1 MKKYKMLFAGESWLT
16 HNMEVKGWDDFSV
29 GGYGTE
35 IDRIHAAMDEFAEIT
50 HLPSHL
56 VGEKFPSTME
66 ELKTY
71 DVVILSDVGANTL
84 LLHPLVFTQSVRF
97 PNRLQLLADYV
108 EQGGAL
114 GMMGG
119 YMTFQGIGGILMLL
133 GVYCGSIYG
142 GSITA
147 ILINT
152 PGTPA
157 SAATSLDG
165 YPMAQKGHGLRAL
178 HDALSA
184 STIGGLFSCA
194 VLLFAAPPIASF
206 ALKFGPAEYFALALF
221 GLTIIAS
228 VGGKSQ
234 IKGLLMGFVGLL
246 ISCIGIDPMDGVSRF
261 TFGINR
267 MEGGIDT
274 IPVLIGLF
282 AITEIMAKA
291 RDMNKATGTA
301 VKVEKEKTRFRDV
314 LKYKMVLLKSSILGV
329 FIGAVPG
336 TGAAIS
342 SFLAYNEAKRTSKHP
357 EEYGHGSEEAV
368 VASES
373 ANNAVTGATLIPLL
387 TLGIPGDTNT
397 AVLLGALTMQ
407 GIAAGPQLFTQ
418 HGEWVYTIMLGLIAV
433 NIFMYLQGRV
443 FIRGFVNITRVPTST
458 LVPILVMLCVIGA
471 YAIDYSVFNAIFM
484 VGVGIFGYFMTKL
497 DMPMT
502 PMVIGLV
509 LGKLCESNLR
519 RALIVSKGSWAT
531 FFTSP
536 ISLFFILLSLFM
548 LFFPYIKKKLAARRA
563 AA

>member
-1 MKKYKMLFAGESWLT
+1 MIESVLSSLFTLENLLWINVGLAGGI
-16 HNMEVKGWDDFSV
+16 M
-29 GGYGTE
+29 
-35 IDRIHAAMDEFAEIT
+35 
-50 HLPSHL
+50 
-56 VGEKFPSTME
+56 
-66 ELKTY
+66 
-71 DVVILSDVGANTL
+71 VGALPGLTGTMAMAL
-84 LLHPLVFTQSVRF
+84 LLPLTYG
-97 PNRLQLLADYV
+97 LASIPGV
-108 EQGGAL
+108 ML
-114 GMMGG
+114 
-119 YMTFQGIGGILMLL
+119 LL

-194 VLLFAAPPIASF
+194 GLLFAAPPIASF

-291 RDMNKATGTA
+291 
-301 VKVEKEKTRFRDV
+301 RDV

-418 HGEWVYTIMLGLIAV
+418 HGEWVYTLFEEQGNILYAIMLGLIAV

>member
-1 MKKYKMLFAGESWLT
+1 MDLLINTFLTIFTTDVFFYCVLGVVAGMVIGTLPGLSATMGIAILTPLTFWLEPAQG
-16 HNMEVKGWDDFSV
+16 MAV
-29 GGYGTE
+29 
-35 IDRIHAAMDEFAEIT
+35 
-50 HLPSHL
+50 
-56 VGEKFPSTME
+56 
-66 ELKTY
+66 
-71 DVVILSDVGANTL
+71 L
-84 LLHPLVFTQSVRF
+84 L
-97 PNRLQLLADYV
+97 
-108 EQGGAL
+108 
-114 GMMGG
+114 
-119 YMTFQGIGGILMLL
+119 GIYNSAIWAGGI
-133 GVYCGSIYG
+133 S
-142 GSITA
+142 A

-165 YPMAQKGHGLRAL
+165 YPMAQKGHGLKAL
-178 HDALSA
+178 HDALAA
-184 STIGGLFSCA
+184 STIGGLFSCI
-194 VLLFAAPPIASF
+194 VLIFAAPPIASF
-206 ALKFGPAEYFALALF
+206 ALRFGPSEYFALSLF

-267 MEGGIDT
+267 MAGGIDT

-282 AITEIMAKA
+282 AITELMAKA
-291 RDMNKATGTA
+291 RDMNKDAGKA
-301 VKVEKEKTRFRDV
+301 VKVEKEKVSFLDV

-418 HGEWVYTIMLGLIAV
+418 HSEWVYTIMLGLIIV
-433 NIFMYLQGRV
+433 NIFMYLQGRA

-458 LVPILVMLCVIGA
+458 LVPILVVLCVIGA
-471 YAIDYSVFNAIFM
+471 FAIDYSAFNAIFM

-519 RALIVSKGSWAT
+519 RALIVSKGNWGT

-536 ISLFFILLSLFM
+536 ISCLFILLSVFM
-548 LFFPYIKKKLAARRA
+548 LLFPYVKKKLAARKA
-563 AA
+563 AQ

>member
-1 MKKYKMLFAGESWLT
+1 MIESVLSSLFTLENLLWINVGLAGGI
-16 HNMEVKGWDDFSV
+16 M
-29 GGYGTE
+29 
-35 IDRIHAAMDEFAEIT
+35 
-50 HLPSHL
+50 
-56 VGEKFPSTME
+56 
-66 ELKTY
+66 
-71 DVVILSDVGANTL
+71 VGALPGLTGTMAMAL
-84 LLHPLVFTQSVRF
+84 LLPLTYG
-97 PNRLQLLADYV
+97 LASIPGV
-108 EQGGAL
+108 ML
-114 GMMGG
+114 
-119 YMTFQGIGGILMLL
+119 LL

-152 PGTPA
+152 PGMPA

-165 YPMAQKGHGLRAL
+165 YPMAQKGHGLKAL
-178 HDALSA
+178 HVALSA

-228 VGGKSQ
+228 VGGESQ

-291 RDMNKATGTA
+291 RDMNKSTGTA

-418 HGEWVYTIMLGLIAV
+418 HGEWVYTIMLGLIVV
-433 NIFMYLQGRV
+433 NVFMYILGS
-443 FIRGFVNITRVPTST
+443 GFTRFYAHITRIPYEILAAIVLTFCIAGAYST
-458 LVPILVMLCVIGA
+458 NNRMYDIYIILIFGIVAYFLRRMDFQLVPILL
-471 YAIDYSVFNAIFM
+471 
-484 VGVGIFGYFMTKL
+484 GI
-497 DMPMT
+497 
-502 PMVIGLV
+502 V
-509 LGKLCESNLR
+509 LGPLAEKNFR
-519 RALIVSKGSWAT
+519 RALVLSDGSLDI
-531 FFTSP
+531 FFTRP
-536 ISLFFILLSLFM
+536 ISCAFILIAVGSILLFAW
-548 LFFPYIKKKLAARRA
+548 KNHKAKVKNTQK
-563 AA
+563 

>member
-1 MKKYKMLFAGESWLT
+1 MYLEVLSSLFTLENLLWINVGLAGGI
-16 HNMEVKGWDDFSV
+16 V
-29 GGYGTE
+29 
-35 IDRIHAAMDEFAEIT
+35 
-50 HLPSHL
+50 
-56 VGEKFPSTME
+56 
-66 ELKTY
+66 
-71 DVVILSDVGANTL
+71 VGALPGLTGTMAMAL
-84 LLHPLVFTQSVRF
+84 LLPLTYG
-97 PNRLQLLADYV
+97 LASIPGV
-108 EQGGAL
+108 ML
-114 GMMGG
+114 
-119 YMTFQGIGGILMLL
+119 LL

-165 YPMAQKGHGLRAL
+165 YPMAQKGHGLKAL
-178 HDALSA
+178 HDALAA
-184 STIGGLFSCA
+184 STIGGLFSCI
-194 VLLFAAPPIASF
+194 VLIFAAPPHRQLCP
-206 ALKFGPAEYFALALF
+206 ALRALGVFCPLPLRSDYHRQRRRQVSDQGPAD
-221 GLTIIAS
+221 
-228 VGGKSQ
+228 
-234 IKGLLMGFVGLL
+234 GFVGLL

-267 MEGGIDT
+267 MAGGIDT

-282 AITEIMAKA
+282 AITELMAKA
-291 RDMNKATGTA
+291 RDMNKDAGKA
-301 VKVEKEKTRFRDV
+301 VKVEKEKVSFLDV

-342 SFLAYNEAKRTSKHP
+342 SFLAYNETKRTSKHP

-418 HGEWVYTIMLGLIAV
+418 HSEWVYTIMLGLIIV
-433 NIFMYLQGRV
+433 NIFMYLQGRA

-458 LVPILVMLCVIGA
+458 LVPILVVLCVIGTF
-471 YAIDYSVFNAIFM
+471 AIDYSAFNAIFM

-519 RALIVSKGSWAT
+519 RALIVSKGSWGT

-536 ISLFFILLSLFM
+536 ISCFFILLSVFM
-548 LFFPYIKKKLAARRA
+548 LLFPYVKKKLAARKA
-563 AA
+563 AQ

>member
-1 MKKYKMLFAGESWLT
+1 M
-16 HNMEVKGWDDFSV
+16 
-29 GGYGTE
+29 
-35 IDRIHAAMDEFAEIT
+35 
-50 HLPSHL
+50 
-56 VGEKFPSTME
+56 
-66 ELKTY
+66 
-71 DVVILSDVGANTL
+71 
-84 LLHPLVFTQSVRF
+84 
-97 PNRLQLLADYV
+97 
-108 EQGGAL
+108 
-114 GMMGG
+114 
-119 YMTFQGIGGILMLL
+119 
-133 GVYCGSIYG
+133 
-142 GSITA
+142 
-147 ILINT
+147 
-152 PGTPA
+152 
-157 SAATSLDG
+157 
-165 YPMAQKGHGLRAL
+165 
-178 HDALSA
+178 
-184 STIGGLFSCA
+184 
-194 VLLFAAPPIASF
+194 
-206 ALKFGPAEYFALALF
+206 
-221 GLTIIAS
+221 
-228 VGGKSQ
+228 
-234 IKGLLMGFVGLL
+234 
-246 ISCIGIDPMDGVSRF
+246 
-261 TFGINR
+261 
-267 MEGGIDT
+267 
-274 IPVLIGLF
+274 
-282 AITEIMAKA
+282 
-291 RDMNKATGTA
+291 
-301 VKVEKEKTRFRDV
+301 EKEKTRFRDV

>member
-1 MKKYKMLFAGESWLT
+1 MIESVLSSLFTLENLLWINVGLAGGI
-16 HNMEVKGWDDFSV
+16 M
-29 GGYGTE
+29 
-35 IDRIHAAMDEFAEIT
+35 
-50 HLPSHL
+50 
-56 VGEKFPSTME
+56 
-66 ELKTY
+66 
-71 DVVILSDVGANTL
+71 VGALPGLTGTMAMAL
-84 LLHPLVFTQSVRF
+84 LLPLTYG
-97 PNRLQLLADYV
+97 LASIPGV
-108 EQGGAL
+108 ML
-114 GMMGG
+114 
-119 YMTFQGIGGILMLL
+119 LL

-165 YPMAQKGHGLRAL
+165 YPMAQKGHGLKAL
-178 HDALSA
+178 HVALSA

-418 HGEWVYTIMLGLIAV
+418 HGEWVYTIMLGLIVV
-433 NIFMYLQGRV
+433 NVFMYILGS
-443 FIRGFVNITRVPTST
+443 GFTRFYAHITRIPYEILAAIVLTFCIAGAYST
-458 LVPILVMLCVIGA
+458 NNRMYDIYIILIFGIVAYFLRRMDFQLVPILL
-471 YAIDYSVFNAIFM
+471 
-484 VGVGIFGYFMTKL
+484 GI
-497 DMPMT
+497 
-502 PMVIGLV
+502 V
-509 LGKLCESNLR
+509 LGPLAEKNFR
-519 RALIVSKGSWAT
+519 RALVLSDGSLDI
-531 FFTSP
+531 FFTRP
-536 ISLFFILLSLFM
+536 ISCAFILIAVGSILLFAW
-548 LFFPYIKKKLAARRA
+548 KNHKAKVKTTQK
-563 AA
+563 

>member
-1 MKKYKMLFAGESWLT
+1 MIESVLSSLFTLENLLWINVGLAGGI
-16 HNMEVKGWDDFSV
+16 M
-29 GGYGTE
+29 
-35 IDRIHAAMDEFAEIT
+35 
-50 HLPSHL
+50 
-56 VGEKFPSTME
+56 
-66 ELKTY
+66 
-71 DVVILSDVGANTL
+71 VGALPGLTGTMAMAL
-84 LLHPLVFTQSVRF
+84 LLPLTYG
-97 PNRLQLLADYV
+97 LASIPGV
-108 EQGGAL
+108 ML
-114 GMMGG
+114 
-119 YMTFQGIGGILMLL
+119 LL

-184 STIGGLFSCA
+184 STIGGLFSCE

-418 HGEWVYTIMLGLIAV
+418 HGEWVYTIMLGLIVV
-433 NIFMYLQGRV
+433 NVFMYILGS
-443 FIRGFVNITRVPTST
+443 GFTRFYAHITRIPYEILAAIVLTFCIAGAYST
-458 LVPILVMLCVIGA
+458 NNRMYDIYIILIFGIVAYFLRRMDFQLVPILL
-471 YAIDYSVFNAIFM
+471 
-484 VGVGIFGYFMTKL
+484 GI
-497 DMPMT
+497 
-502 PMVIGLV
+502 V
-509 LGKLCESNLR
+509 LGPLAEKNFR
-519 RALIVSKGSWAT
+519 RALVLSDGSLDI
-531 FFTSP
+531 FFTRP
-536 ISLFFILLSLFM
+536 ISCAFILIAVGSILLFAW
-548 LFFPYIKKKLAARRA
+548 KNHKAKVKNTQK
-563 AA
+563 